1 MSLLRRRMIICLQQ
15 KWLDNTM
22 SAHVEAEARVRISTV
37 KNIID
42 IRNLLPHQ
50 GKEVEQWSW
59 RKLKNEKWIVF
70 LDCKNNKIKM
80 RKISY

>member
-1 MSLLRRRMIICLQQ
+1 MV
-15 KWLDNTM
+15 
-22 SAHVEAEARVRISTV
+22 AHVEAQAKVLKSRVE
-37 KNIID
+37 NIIE

-59 RKLKNEKWIVF
+59 RRLKNEKWIVF

>member
-1 MSLLRRRMIICLQQ
+1 MV
-15 KWLDNTM
+15 
-22 SAHVEAEARVRISTV
+22 AHVETQAKVLKSRVE
-37 KNIID
+37 NIIE

-59 RKLKNEKWIVF
+59 RRLKNEKWIVF